1 MTWCLV
7 FGRKHYAVVI
17 QDAYEQAAVQV
28 EQIKAELEFNA
39 RLGMDF
45 PDATGR
51 GGVWREG
58 ESVTRNQ
65 RKIHARGAGQRLRG
79 LKHGAR
85 RPDLVVLDDIENDE
99 NVRSPEQRDK
109 LHRWRQRAV
118 EHLGEAGEKLDI
130 VYTGTILHYD
140 SVLSR
145 TIANPLWR
153 SVVFRAIARWPDR
166 MDLWE
171 RWEEI
176 LLNDGEAAAD
186 RFHARN
192 RKAMAAGA
200 EVSWPDKRP
209 LVELMKDR
217 ARNGHAAFDA
227 EMQNDPLNDED
238 APFRHL
244 TYWAQPNPDWV
255 LFGSVD
261 PSLGRAGNG
270 RDPSA
275 ILVGGLDRRG
285 ARPSLDVVEA
295 SITRR
300 LPDRIIADMIAYQRQ
315 YPDIALWFV
324 EAVQFQEFFRT
335 TAMNRAVQEG
345 VSLPCMP
352 VQPHND
358 KELRIAALQ
367 PYVAEGT
374 IRVHQGQATLIAQL
388 RHWPKADHDDGP
400 DALEIL
406 WKGAVEHGSPADIR
420 MSGVRGAGGGT
431 GFGGGGIGIGR
442 GIDDFLMG
450 G

>member
-153 SVVFRAIARWPDR
+153 SVVFRAIARGPDR

-238 APFRHL
+238 DPFRHL
-244 TYWAQPNPDWV
+244 TYWAQPNPECV

-261 PSLGRAGNG
+261 PSLGRAANG
-270 RDPSA
+270 P
-275 ILVGGLDRRG
+275 
-285 ARPSLDVVEA
+285 
-295 SITRR
+295 
-300 LPDRIIADMIAYQRQ
+300 DMIAYQRQ